1 MIRLGERNRTVSV
14 RLSEKEKKHLKKQVD
29 AAGLKMEPFIRKLI
43 MGVEIHPRPPENVVM
58 LLREINAIGNNIN
71 QIARKVNACDEVSR
85 KELVEIHGLIDE
97 IYNEVKR

>member
-1 MIRLGERNRTVSV
+1 
-14 RLSEKEKKHLKKQVD
+14 
-29 AAGLKMEPFIRKLI
+29 MEPFIRKLI

-85 KELVEIHGLIDE
+85 KELVEIYEWLE
-97 IYNEVKR
+97 KIYRESKR